1 MVDLEQYDI
10 ALAKHHDT
18 RDTIT
23 TPILSWDFHHSYLD
37 EVKNIYVDCTKL
49 SVIAK
54 ASRWR
59 AEDWDFKN
67 KLKDEVVIVTDAK
80 LEIVFASHNMT
91 KMNGYVE
98 EEVIGR
104 SPKMFQGHSSSVLT
118 SSEIRKAIQLQQPF
132 EQTVVNYNKNGEIY
146 ICLIKGFP
154 VFNIKGKL
162 SHFIAFEKAA

>member
-1 MVDLEQYDI
+1 LGF
-10 ALAKHHDT
+10 
-18 RDTIT
+18 
-23 TPILSWDFHHSYLD
+23 PHSYLD

-49 SVIAK
+49 SVIA
-54 ASRWR
+54 RPVGG
-59 AEDWDFKN
+59 EQLGFQN

-98 EEVIGR
+98 EIGR
-104 SPKMFQGHSSSVLT
+104 SPKMFQGHSSNVLT
-118 SSEIRKAIQLQQPF
+118 SSKIRKAIQLI

-146 ICLIKGFP
+146 ICLIKGP

-162 SHFIAFEKAA
+162 SHFIAFFEGGIKNPF

>member
-1 MVDLEQYDI
+1 VE
-10 ALAKHHDT
+10 
-18 RDTIT
+18 
-23 TPILSWDFHHSYLD
+23 
-37 EVKNIYVDCTKL
+37 
-49 SVIAK
+49 
-54 ASRWR
+54 SRGLG
-59 AEDWDFKN
+59 FQN

-104 SPKMFQGHSSSVLT
+104 SPKMFQGHSSNVLT
-118 SSEIRKAIQLQQPF
+118 SSKIRKAIQQQPF